1 MASLGLHHLIQA
13 IAGAVAEAQ
22 DKIHRFQIATV
33 RQYFDENN
41 RPVSVDVRL
50 PDPHPNAEPGD
61 ERIVRVPLLSLVG
74 PQLLSIK
81 EAEVSFEVG
90 LTGVDADDAPL
101 PPPKGARPSDGTAA
115 AAPGETDSGAAADGS
130 DGSAADDANA
140 DWRGVG
146 LSKVLGVDMGGA
158 KGKGPGATAK
168 VTLKV
173 ESQVPS
179 DGMTRLIQHLDKL
192 I

>member
-1 MASLGLHHLIQA
+1 VANLGLHHLIQA

-22 DKIHRFQIATV
+22 DKIHRFQISTV

-50 PDPHPNAEPGD
+50 PDPHPDAEPGD

-90 LTGVDADDAPL
+90 LTGIDADDTSPPA
-101 PPPKGARPSDGTAA
+101 PPKAA
-115 AAPGETDSGAAADGS
+115 AGGDGNTDPPDGDDAGAAPTT
-130 DGSAADDANA
+130 A